1 MRSSVGRH
9 LAERTGKRVS
19 HCRYSSGGLQNLEA
33 IQEAGGMVDKNY
45 LELVTAGDEGACILP
60 CQFTEMNKKRNRLEG
75 EYRLMFA
82 VLEDAVSRYIGNLR
96 CETLEQRKIFRET
109 AQWFHRKSDPSAGI
123 YAFESICA
131 FLGIDADRMR
141 KGLMSLPRE
150 EAAPRRQRHV
160 AA

>member
-1 MRSSVGRH
+1 
-9 LAERTGKRVS
+9 
-19 HCRYSSGGLQNLEA
+19 
-33 IQEAGGMVDKNY
+33 MVDKNY
-45 LELVTAGDEGACILP
+45 LELVTAGEEGACILP
-60 CQFTEMNKKRNRLEG
+60 SQFAEMNKRRNLLEG

-82 VLEDAVSRYIGNLR
+82 VLEDAVSRYIGNLK

-141 KGLMSLPRE
+141 KGLMSIPRDE
-150 EAAPRRQRHV
+150 VVPRRQRH
-160 AA
+160 AAA